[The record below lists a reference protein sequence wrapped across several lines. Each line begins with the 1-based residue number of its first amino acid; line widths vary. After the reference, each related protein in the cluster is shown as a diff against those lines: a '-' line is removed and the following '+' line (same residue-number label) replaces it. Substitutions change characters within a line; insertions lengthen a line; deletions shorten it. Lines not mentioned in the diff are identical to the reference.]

1 MTMVFV
7 DTAYWIAISL
17 RDDQW
22 STAAREARAR
32 LGGSQL
38 VTTDE
43 VLAEYLTSLSG
54 AGPYLRA
61 AAARAVRDIVA
72 DPNVR
77 VLPQSRESFDRG
89 LRRYEGRLDKGYSLQ
104 DCVSMNVMEAEGI
117 TEILT
122 SDHNFEQEGFTILI
136 KRNRS

>member
-1 MTMVFV
+1 MTTVFV
-7 DTAYWIAISL
+7 DTAYWIAIVR

-22 STAAREARAR
+22 NEAARAARAQ
-32 LGGSQL
+32 LGSSQL

-43 VLAEYLTSLSG
+43 VLTEFLTSLSG
-54 AGPYLRA
+54 AGPHMRA
-61 AAARAVRDIVA
+61 EAARAVRDILA
-72 DPNVR
+72 APDIR
-77 VLPQSRESFDRG
+77 VVPQSRASFDSG
-89 LRRYEGRLDKGYSLQ
+89 LDRYERRLDKGYSLQ

-122 SDHNFEQEGFTILI
+122 SDHNFEQEGFTILM

>member
-54 AGPYLRA
+54 AGSYLRA

-122 SDHNFEQEGFTILI
+122 SDHNFEQEGFTILM

>member
-43 VLAEYLTSLSG
+43 VLAEYLTSLSS

-117 TEILT
+117 TEVLT
-122 SDHNFEQEGFTILI
+122 SDHNFEQEGFTILM

>member
-1 MTMVFV
+1 M
-7 DTAYWIAISL
+7 
-17 RDDQW
+17 
-22 STAAREARAR
+22 
-32 LGGSQL
+32 
-38 VTTDE
+38 
-43 VLAEYLTSLSG
+43 LAEYLTSLSG

-77 VLPQSRESFDRG
+77 VLPQSRESFDGG
-89 LRRYEGRLDKGYSLQ
+89 LRRYEVRLDKGYSLQ
-104 DCVSMNVMEAEGI
+104 DCVSMNVMEVEGI

-122 SDHNFEQEGFTILI
+122 SDHNFEQEGFTILM